1 MQKLGETACLQH
13 YVKSFAVFVSSVLTL
28 LVFFKLCPLFTVS
41 YWNTVRDSN
50 KVTQKYLF
58 VLLFFSI
65 KETAYQKLLLDASI
79 TNVILDTVGRISWA
93 DFTAHKRINCVVIL
107 GEQKKNPVDFNQ
119 LKCCSLLWK
128 KKQMSQA
135 LAFSCRLLHI
145 WYAYKERVKGKNR
158 ACTHCFLLRQNV
170 LRRLLI

>member
-1 MQKLGETACLQH
+1 MQKLGETACLQQ

-50 KVTQKYLF
+50 KVTQKYFF
-58 VLLFFSI
+58 VLFFFSI

-107 GEQKKNPVDFNQ
+107 GEQKKKNPVDFNQ

-128 KKQMSQA
+128 KPNVSGTS
-135 LAFSCRLLHI
+135 F
-145 WYAYKERVKGKNR
+145 
-158 ACTHCFLLRQNV
+158 FL
-170 LRRLLI
+170 